1 MTNHVNRHFYLE
13 RKKSPISSW
22 RGHWLRSYN
31 ICSVLPTQTLE
42 QNILWG
48 CVCLP
53 TFDSLTFTEGN
64 HTAAC
69 FQDGHFKVEQGHGQ
83 LWINDH
89 DISSK
94 AMNHWL
100 QAFFCWWIYQ
110 PHKEMSTQIS
120 QMLPCPPYIER
131 GYTSIY
137 LITRA
142 SFQSYYF

>member
-100 QAFFCWWIYQ
+100 QAFFVDESISPIRKWA
-110 PHKEMSTQIS
+110 HKSVKCYPAHLILKEGIHQ
-120 QMLPCPPYIER
+120 YI
-131 GYTSIY
+131 
-137 LITRA
+137 
-142 SFQSYYF
+142 